1 MTIARHSQRALR
13 RGFTLI
19 EALVVVVI
27 LGVLAAVI
35 APRILQRVGQSKQAT
50 AASNA
55 SALATALNNYI
66 LDHGEPADG
75 ATIDIVYDGGGN
87 GGDNFTPYVQSTDAL
102 LDPWGNKYILV
113 IPGQKNADFDI
124 VSYGADGK
132 PGGEGENADI
142 VKP

>member
-1 MTIARHSQRALR
+1 MTPNHRRHNRP

-27 LGVLAAVI
+27 LGILAAVI
-35 APRILQRVGQSKQAT
+35 APRIIQRVGQSKQST

-55 SALATALNNYI
+55 AVLANAINTWRI
-66 LDHGEPADG
+66 DHSDPPEG
-75 ATIDIVYDGGGN
+75 ATIDILWER
-87 GGDNFTPYVQSTDAL
+87 GDIAEDKWQPYVQSADAL

-113 IPGQKNADFDI
+113 IPGQKNVDFDV

-132 PGGEGENADI
+132 PGGDGENADI

>member
-1 MTIARHSQRALR
+1 MTTNHRRHRR
-13 RGFTLI
+13 VRGFTLI

-27 LGVLAAVI
+27 LGILAAVI
-35 APRILQRVGQSKQAT
+35 APRIIQRVGQSKQST

-55 SALATALNNYI
+55 AALATAVNNYR
-66 LDHGEPADG
+66 LDNGEPAEG
-75 ATIDIVYDGGGN
+75 ATIDILFEQ
-87 GGDNFTPYVQSTDAL
+87 GDVPDDKWQPYVQSAEAL

-113 IPGQKNADFDI
+113 VPGQKNVDFDV